1 MADSYPSDC
10 AARAAMSGLRPATPQ
25 QQLALAAAI
34 DSLKAARALLR
45 AADAPR
51 SGRAV
56 ARAIKSAEGA
66 ARHRQRRI
74 AS

>member
-1 MADSYPSDC
+1 MPDNDFSKC
-10 AARAAMSGLRPATPQ
+10 VARGATPRRRTATPEQ
-25 QQLALAAAI
+25 ELALAAAI

-51 SGRAV
+51 SRRAV

-66 ARHRQRRI
+66 ARHMQRRI